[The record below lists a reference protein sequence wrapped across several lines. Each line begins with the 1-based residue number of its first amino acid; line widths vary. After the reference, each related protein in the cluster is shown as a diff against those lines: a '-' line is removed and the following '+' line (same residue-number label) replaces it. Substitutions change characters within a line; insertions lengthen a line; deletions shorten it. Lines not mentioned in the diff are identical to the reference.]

1 MRPRSNTC
9 AYPAESVSQHH
20 DSILEARCAGLGSAT
35 VTVLERLEPSGVHG
49 VVSGPTHQARV
60 GDCDC
65 ASVKPQR
72 PFLLASAGQYGTLLA
87 DIALRFQT
95 GTRRPVHK
103 SARNVV
109 AHGTGGSASTG
120 NTRGASALPGAQP
133 HPAFAADVQVRAFIA
148 P

>member
-1 MRPRSNTC
+1 MP
-9 AYPAESVSQHH
+9 
-20 DSILEARCAGLGSAT
+20 
-35 VTVLERLEPSGVHG
+35 VLERLEPSGVDG
-49 VVSGPTHQARV
+49 VVSGPTRQAHV
-60 GDCDC
+60 GACDCDCDC

-87 DIALRFQT
+87 DIALRFET

-120 NTRGASALPGAQP
+120 NTRGAAALPGAQP

>member
-1 MRPRSNTC
+1 MP
-9 AYPAESVSQHH
+9 
-20 DSILEARCAGLGSAT
+20 
-35 VTVLERLEPSGVHG
+35 VLERLEPSGVDG
-49 VVSGPTHQARV
+49 VVSGPTRQAHV
-60 GDCDC
+60 GACDCDCDC

-87 DIALRFQT
+87 DIALRFET

-120 NTRGASALPGAQP
+120 NTRGAAALPGAQP
-133 HPAFAADVQVRAFIA
+133 HPAFAADVQGRALIA